1 MIARSTG
8 EDWCAAGGG
17 RQRERRGDDAGRGGE
32 KTTTHGAPSVV
43 LERDARRL
51 ARAGGS
57 DVAKLWRRCRKAV
70 KSLDSVCAM
79 RVAVIGGTGGLGRLV
94 AAGLAARGDEVRVV
108 SRHAPE
114 SPLADGIEHQRADLA
129 SGEGLAEAVAGMEV
143 VVNSVNE
150 LRRARAVLVGG
161 TRRLLDAEAAAGVGH
176 HVAISIVGC
185 ERVPWS
191 YYDAK
196 AAQED
201 VVAAG
206 PVGWSLL
213 RATQFHTLL
222 AGTFA
227 EAARW
232 RLVPTGRALLQPIDP
247 ALVAERLVAVVHA
260 GPAGRLPDLAGPEV
274 RTLTELAGAWRAHH
288 GRRLLAL
295 RVPFVGRVG
304 RALRAG
310 GLTDP
315 AAAAGGPAFAQWL
328 EAAR

>member
-1 MIARSTG
+1 
-8 EDWCAAGGG
+8 
-17 RQRERRGDDAGRGGE
+17 
-32 KTTTHGAPSVV
+32 
-43 LERDARRL
+43 
-51 ARAGGS
+51 
-57 DVAKLWRRCRKAV
+57 
-70 KSLDSVCAM
+70 M
-79 RVAVIGGTGGLGRLV
+79 RVAVIGGTGGLGRLL
-94 AAGLAARGDEVRVV
+94 AAGLAAHGDEVRAV
-108 SRHAPE
+108 SRHAPT
-114 SPLADGIEHQRADLA
+114 SQLADGVTHHRADLA
-129 SGEGLAEAVAGMEV
+129 SGDGLAEAVAGVEV
-143 VVNSVNE
+143 VVDAVNE
-150 LRRARAVLVGG
+150 LRRARTVLVGG
-161 TRRLLDAEAAAGVGH
+161 TRRLLAAEAAAGVGH

-191 YYDAK
+191 YYNAK

-201 VVAAG
+201 AVTAG
-206 PVGWSLL
+206 PVAWSLL

-247 ALVAERLVAVVHA
+247 ALVAERLVAAVHA

-274 RTLTELAGAWRAHH
+274 RTLTELAAAWRTHD
-288 GRRLLAL
+288 GRRLLGL

-315 AAAAGGPAFAQWL
+315 AAAAGGATFAQWL
-328 EAAR
+328 ATPR

>member
-1 MIARSTG
+1 
-8 EDWCAAGGG
+8 
-17 RQRERRGDDAGRGGE
+17 
-32 KTTTHGAPSVV
+32 
-43 LERDARRL
+43 
-51 ARAGGS
+51 
-57 DVAKLWRRCRKAV
+57 
-70 KSLDSVCAM
+70 M
-79 RVAVIGGTGGLGRLV
+79 RVAVIGGTGGLGRLL

-108 SRHAPE
+108 SRHAPRA
-114 SPLADGIEHQRADLA
+114 PLADGITHRRADLA
-129 SGEGLAEAVAGMEV
+129 SGDGLAEAVAGVEAV
-143 VVNSVNE
+143 VDAVNE

-161 TRRLLDAEAAAGVGH
+161 TRRLLEAEAAAGVAH

-206 PVGWSLL
+206 PVAWSLL
-213 RATQFHTLL
+213 RATQFHPLL

-227 EAARW
+227 AAARW

-247 ALVAERLVAVVHA
+247 AVVAERLVAAVHA

-274 RTLTELAGAWRAHH
+274 HTLTELANAWRAAD
-288 GRRLLAL
+288 RRGLVRV

-310 GLTDP
+310 GLTAP
-315 AAAAGGPAFAQWL
+315 AAAADGPTFAQWL
-328 EAAR
+328 AAR

>member
-1 MIARSTG
+1 
-8 EDWCAAGGG
+8 
-17 RQRERRGDDAGRGGE
+17 
-32 KTTTHGAPSVV
+32 
-43 LERDARRL
+43 
-51 ARAGGS
+51 
-57 DVAKLWRRCRKAV
+57 
-70 KSLDSVCAM
+70 M

-108 SRHAPE
+108 SRHAPAT
-114 SPLADGIEHQRADLA
+114 PLGAGLTHRRADLA
-129 SGEGLAEAVAGMEV
+129 SGDGLADAVADTDV
-143 VVNSVNE
+143 VVDAVNE
-150 LRRARAVLVGG
+150 LRRARAVLVAG
-161 TRRLLDAEAAAGVGH
+161 TQRLLAAEAAAGVGH

-227 EAARW
+227 AAARW
-232 RLVPTGRALLQPIDP
+232 RIVPTGRALLQPIDP
-247 ALVAERLVAVVHA
+247 ALVAERLVATVHA

-274 RTLTELAGAWRAHH
+274 RTLSELAEVWRAHADK
-288 GRRLLAL
+288 RLLAV
-295 RVPFVGRVG
+295 RVPFVGRIG
-304 RALRAG
+304 RALRGG
-310 GLTDP
+310 GLTNP
-315 AAAAGGPAFAQWL
+315 AAAAGGPTFAEWL
-328 EAAR
+328 AATGPALSRTA